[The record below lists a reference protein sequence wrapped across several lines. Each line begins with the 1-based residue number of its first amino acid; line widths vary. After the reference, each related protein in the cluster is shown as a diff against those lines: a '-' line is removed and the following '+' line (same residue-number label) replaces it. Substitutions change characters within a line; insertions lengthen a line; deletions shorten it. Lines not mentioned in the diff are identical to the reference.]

1 MDPPDGKDKDNELLS
16 EEELGGRLLQQ
27 FQFALSASSTESEE
41 EATIIRDTIHHND
54 DVMNSIYGQWANA
67 GNCDNN
73 NNSNAMALLPPHRPP
88 LPPSRQ
94 QRLRLDPPALLAKAR
109 TVITSRSGGDTIK
122 KNTRSRLLYPS
133 QNRQQN
139 PQQQYRLRSNS
150 TNAATNNP
158 SSSELHPLQLSFLH
172 KQQRQRVII
181 LCALLLIGMAM
192 LLFWGEIASRMESAL
207 LLGPTIV
214 TSSSS
219 SSSTNSTTS
228 TSSSS
233 ASELIPS
240 FASSDNNNQ
249 HHYIGFH
256 DPSYENIYGANHY
269 YKPPG
274 VGYFVRPIGGL
285 HPVYMTMTNTA
296 LVNNDD
302 DDNDGN
308 NSTATSEWDN
318 SEYYNADY
326 ESSPYADLR
335 LQLTDEERAQEQT
348 EWRIKLQEIRD
359 RYGYWDFNDDYNNN
373 EVDDGHRPVVDWL
386 TIGNM
391 KKGEYN
397 PLLGEIDKEDFPI
410 GSWQTDDQYITKFII
425 EGRKL
430 IQRVQSAIHEEY
442 GWNEAEENGEMGG
455 IQLVV
460 DADQSTIT
468 LGGKNT
474 VAWMYQSS
482 FKALAKKLLN
492 SMMTN
497 DHFFVTLGGHS
508 AAAGHGK

>member
-1 MDPPDGKDKDNELLS
+1 
-16 EEELGGRLLQQ
+16 
-27 FQFALSASSTESEE
+27 
-41 EATIIRDTIHHND
+41 
-54 DVMNSIYGQWANA
+54 
-67 GNCDNN
+67 
-73 NNSNAMALLPPHRPP
+73 
-88 LPPSRQ
+88 
-94 QRLRLDPPALLAKAR
+94 
-109 TVITSRSGGDTIK
+109 
-122 KNTRSRLLYPS
+122 
-133 QNRQQN
+133 
-139 PQQQYRLRSNS
+139 
-150 TNAATNNP
+150 
-158 SSSELHPLQLSFLH
+158 
-172 KQQRQRVII
+172 
-181 LCALLLIGMAM
+181 M

-233 ASELIPS
+233 AYELTPS

-296 LVNNDD
+296 LDNNDD

-318 SEYYNADY
+318 PDYYNDDY
-326 ESSPYADLR
+326 ESSSYADLR
-335 LQLTDEERAQEQT
+335 LQLTDEERAQDQT

-373 EVDDGHRPVVDWL
+373 EVDGGHRPVVDWL

-410 GSWQTDDQYITKFII
+410 GSWQTDDQYITKFIS

-482 FKALAKKLLN
+482 FQALAKKLLN
-492 SMMTN
+492 AMMTN